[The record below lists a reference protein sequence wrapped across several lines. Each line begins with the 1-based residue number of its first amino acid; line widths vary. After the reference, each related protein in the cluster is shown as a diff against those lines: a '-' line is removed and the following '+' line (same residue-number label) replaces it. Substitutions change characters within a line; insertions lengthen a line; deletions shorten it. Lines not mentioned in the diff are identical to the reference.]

1 MPLLNHRGDV
11 IAGAGGVQGSLNG
24 QPYPFQT
31 FGGGA
36 WLTDAEILVS
46 VPDPS
51 VEALL
56 GTWNPSG
63 PPSPV
68 LMARGANDFA
78 AGGGAF
84 VAWLAGFGVW
94 GDLETR
100 LPPELVAQLPGAGTC
115 GPHAVADDGTI
126 GYVPDRMNGYGLR
139 LVSPEG
145 DIVEAPGILPWD
157 VQVLGRGEAIY
168 RGGAIGR
175 LVPVPAVADAFAMRL
190 VKLDDGEEWLVYWS
204 DSVGFVAQLDGATDG
219 YILGTS
225 PTFFNHDATNV
236 GGELVIAYSLTQ
248 GEGPNDIRVVPIDR
262 SAARVPLVAAP
273 PVVVIPSF
281 SFAHPVVVAPFKDPS
296 GDTSAPMEIVVNQTG
311 QELDRPCFAAEDSL
325 TWTGTLEGIY
335 SEAADPA
342 AAIALA
348 AQYATRLVLAHDS
361 TADWT
366 PPAGLRA
373 FDLPTRELY
382 LSESET
388 LDQSVARWTRQT
400 QQLLADWPGSIGLI
414 PMFYCMGGA
423 PPDELFTVAQVCDG
437 LAHLSAIVNLS
448 PRIILIAPFAY
459 LRANGMTG
467 HPELLQ
473 AFANLLAEQQR
484 VGLAALPPIST
495 PPDPEPPEPP
505 DPEPPDPQP
514 EPQPPEPEEPTMLF
528 IETKYDETNPNLATM
543 KFNIIKNADGTE
555 SYSSV
560 ARLASADATEKQ
572 NPIYCVTDAG
582 KDEWR
587 ASPGGTFESFKRVGT
602 ALVADRPWNGKEN
615 SYVRFCVEV
624 Q

>member
-24 QPYPFQT
+24 QWYPFQT

-36 WLTDAEILVS
+36 WLTDADVLVS
-46 VPDPS
+46 VPDPI

-56 GTWNPSG
+56 GVWTPSG
-63 PPSPV
+63 APVPV
-68 LMARGANDFA
+68 LQARGANDFA

-94 GDLETR
+94 GDLAAR
-100 LPPELVAQLPGAGTC
+100 LPPELAAQLPGAGTC

-175 LVPVPAVADAFAMRL
+175 LVPVAAAPDAIAIRL
-190 VKLDDGEEWLVYWS
+190 VKLGAEEWLVYWS
-204 DSVGFVAQLDGATDG
+204 DSVGFVAQLDGASDG

-236 GGELVIAYSLTQ
+236 NGELCIAWSLTQ
-248 GEGPNDIRVVPIDR
+248 GEGPGDVAVRYIDR
-262 SAARVPLVAAP
+262 SQPRVPLVAAP

-281 SFAHPVVVAPFKDPS
+281 SFTHPVVVAPFKDPS

-311 QELDRPCFAAEDSL
+311 QAEDRPCFVAEDSL
-325 TWTGTLEGIY
+325 AWTGSLEGIY
-335 SEAADPA
+335 SEAADPVSA
-342 AAIALA
+342 LTLA
-348 AQYATRLVLAHDS
+348 AHYATRLVLAHDS

-373 FDLPTRELY
+373 CDLPTLELY

-388 LDQSVARWTRQT
+388 LDQSVARWTRQV
-400 QQLLADWPGSIGLI
+400 QQLLADWPGSIGVI

-437 LAHLSAIVNLS
+437 LAHLSDIVNIS
-448 PRIILIAPFAY
+448 PGIILIAPFAY

-484 VGLAALPPIST
+484 VGLASLPVIEE
-495 PPDPEPPEPP
+495 PEPPEPP
-505 DPEPPDPQP
+505 DPEPPEPEPGP

-528 IETKYDETNPNLATM
+528 IETKYEKTNPNLATM
-543 KFNIIKNADGTE
+543 KFTIIKNPDGSE

-560 ARLASADATEKQ
+560 ARAASADATEKA

-587 ASPGGTFESFKRVGT
+587 ASPGGTFESFRRVGT
-602 ALVADRPWNGKEN
+602 SLVADRPWNGKEN